1 MAYQQKPGQ
10 GTLFSNDYKKSDNH
24 PDWKGTAVAHRDI
37 KAGETIEL
45 AGWIKSGAKGDYISV
60 KLSDPRERP
69 VADNTRMGGGGETP
83 QGPHGLDDSIPFI
96 TPWGH
101 R

>member
-1 MAYQQKPGQ
+1 MAYEQKPGQ
-10 GTLFSNDYKKSDNH
+10 GTLFQNSYKKTDSH

-45 AGWIKSGAKGDYISV
+45 AGWIKSGAKGEFISMR
-60 KLSDPRERP
+60 LSDQRDKP

-83 QGPHGLDDSIPFI
+83 HDPRGLDDSIPFI
-96 TPWGH
+96 TRWGN